1 MATNVVIPVGGA
13 QFGGCIEWI
22 HEIYIPTLF
31 SINDF
36 AYIKADALFKGK
48 ITRICVKKIIYDNPI
63 IYQDT
68 LNEMWWETELI
79 SNEDAVALAE
89 QYYLHMLNDLANANP
104 CTLQNSQFRF
114 YHFE

>member
-68 LNEMWWETELI
+68 LN
-79 SNEDAVALAE
+79 
-89 QYYLHMLNDLANANP
+89 LHMLNDLANANP